1 VRPVANLFDVEAVPV
16 AADPPGYEAPSV
28 RIGPLIGAEGL
39 GATVYELHEGQ
50 AVCPYHWESDEEWL
64 LVLEGRIVVRT
75 PEGEEEVEAG
85 DLVCFPPGPDGAH
98 KTTNRRPETARIAI
112 FSTKTEPAI
121 AVYPDSDKI
130 GIWPPGKLF
139 RLTDAVDY
147 WEGEL

>member
-1 VRPVANLFDVEAVPV
+1 VRPVANLFDVETARDP
-16 AADPPGYEAPSV
+16 ADPVGYDSASV
-28 RIGPLIGAEGL
+28 RIGPLIGAEAL
-39 GATVYELHEGQ
+39 GATIYVLDEGQ
-50 AVCPYHWESDEEWL
+50 AVCPYHWESEEEWL

-75 PEGEEEVEAG
+75 PEGEEEVEEG
-85 DLVCFPPGPDGAH
+85 DLVCFPPGPEGAH

-130 GIWPPGKLF
+130 GIWPQGKLF

>member
-1 VRPVANLFDVEAVPV
+1 MRPVANLFDVETARDP
-16 AADPPGYEAPSV
+16 ADPAGYENASV
-28 RIGPLIGAEGL
+28 RIGPLIGAEAL
-39 GATVYELHEGQ
+39 GATVYVLDEGQ
-50 AVCPYHWESDEEWL
+50 AVCPYHWESEEEWL

-75 PEGEEEVEAG
+75 PDGEEEVEEG
-85 DLVCFPPGPDGAH
+85 DVVCFPPGPEGAH

-130 GIWPPGKLF
+130 GIWPSGKLF
-139 RLTDAVDY
+139 RLGDAVDY

>member
-1 VRPVANLFDVEAVPV
+1 MRPVANLFDAETARDPTDPAGYDNASV
-16 AADPPGYEAPSV
+16 A
-28 RIGPLIGAEGL
+28 IGPLIGAAAL
-39 GATVYELHEGQ
+39 GATVYVLDEGQ
-50 AVCPYHWESDEEWL
+50 AVCPYHWESEEEWL

-75 PEGEEEVEAG
+75 PEGEEEVEKG

-112 FSTKTEPAI
+112 FSTKTEPAV

-147 WEGEL
+147 WEGES